1 LVSRVAQAFARN
13 LEGRLMGS
21 GSDIETPTSAP
32 LAAGSLLRQVLA
44 TRLKAALARL
54 FHLDRSSPS

>member
-1 LVSRVAQAFARN
+1 
-13 LEGRLMGS
+13 MGS

-32 LAAGSLLRQVLA
+32 LAAGLLLRQVLA

-54 FHLDRSSPS
+54 FHRGRSSPS